1 MADHLSFFLT
11 RGYLLFAKKKKETQH
26 PVVFSWNLFDIAF
39 LKSSIAEIA

>member
-11 RGYLLFAKKKKETQH
+11 RGYILFAKKKIQH